1 MLTRAKIWYGDK
13 EVRLESDG
21 VCALE
26 IYYTGNPIIKTDLR
40 HKQGSRKIL
49 IWNNYDDLFIDETLF
64 SYGGKLKILRV
75 TAIDWGLNIVN
86 ASLNIE
92 NVHLWELI
100 KSDWD
105 YLGLS
110 KCRDT
115 NILYQPFLKRNKPNH
130 YRYLFD

>member
-1 MLTRAKIWYGDK
+1 MLTRAKIWYGDR

-26 IYYTGNPIIKTDLR
+26 IYYTGNPRIKTDLQY
-40 HKQGSRKIL
+40 KQGSRKIL

-75 TAIDWGLNIVN
+75 QAIDWDLNIVS
-86 ASLNIE
+86 AELNIE

-105 YLGLS
+105 YLGQWTGL
-110 KCRDT
+110 RRG
-115 NILYQPFLKRNKPNH
+115 Y
-130 YRYLFD
+130 

>member
-26 IYYTGNPIIKTDLR
+26 IYYMGNPRIKNDFQY
-40 HKQGSRKIL
+40 KQGPRKIL
-49 IWNNYDDLFIDETLF
+49 IWNDYDNLFTDETLF
-64 SYGGKLKILRV
+64 TYTGGLKILRV
-75 TAIDWGLNIVN
+75 QAIDWDLNTVR
-86 ASLNIE
+86 ATLNIE

-105 YLGLS
+105 YLGQWTGLNRS
-110 KCRDT
+110 
-115 NILYQPFLKRNKPNH
+115 Y
-130 YRYLFD
+130 

>member
-26 IYYTGNPIIKTDLR
+26 IYYTGRVKIKTDFQY
-40 HKQGSRKIL
+40 KQGPRKIL
-49 IWNNYDDLFIDETLF
+49 IWNDYDNLFTDETLF
-64 SYGGKLKILRV
+64 TYTGGLKILRV
-75 TAIDWGLNIVN
+75 QAIDWDLNTVR
-86 ASLNIE
+86 ATLNIE

-105 YLGLS
+105 YLGQWTGLNRS
-110 KCRDT
+110 
-115 NILYQPFLKRNKPNH
+115 Y
-130 YRYLFD
+130 

>member
-1 MLTRAKIWYGDK
+1 MLTRAKIWYGDR

-26 IYYTGNPIIKTDLR
+26 IYYTGNPRIKTDLQY
-40 HKQGSRKIL
+40 KQGSRKIL

-105 YLGLS
+105 YLGQWTGL
-110 KCRDT
+110 RRG
-115 NILYQPFLKRNKPNH
+115 Y
-130 YRYLFD
+130 